1 MDFIELDL
9 KEEFRKQYLDDDATD
24 SAWQVE
30 FITREFRKPKTRKC
44 WFKYPLHVLAGDELN
59 TQYAKGDGPTKKGQS
74 NADRKCGRREMLVT
88 AYEAND
94 LNGTGVEIET
104 LADYLEMSQ
113 KTIRRYVDENKDF
126 VIKDN
131 VAYRVKSKKS

>member
-1 MDFIELDL
+1 M
-9 KEEFRKQYLDDDATD
+9 R
-24 SAWQVE
+24 S
-30 FITREFRKPKTRKC
+30 
-44 WFKYPLHVLAGDELN
+44 
-59 TQYAKGDGPTKKGQS
+59 
-74 NADRKCGRREMLVT
+74 
-88 AYEAND
+88 
-94 LNGTGVEIET
+94 GTGVEIET

>member
-1 MDFIELDL
+1 
-9 KEEFRKQYLDDDATD
+9 
-24 SAWQVE
+24 
-30 FITREFRKPKTRKC
+30 
-44 WFKYPLHVLAGDELN
+44 
-59 TQYAKGDGPTKKGQS
+59 
-74 NADRKCGRREMLVT
+74 MLVT